1 MSQVTS
7 IIKFVEAFQ
16 FAWCNKFKYKFVAEG
31 KNQSNVLQWLGNLVN
46 MITNKSFWKN
56 TQITP
61 NWT

>member
-31 KNQSNVLQWLGNLVN
+31 KIKVTSCSDLE
-46 MITNKSFWKN
+46 I
-56 TQITP
+56 
-61 NWT
+61 